1 MPNALEWLANAHKET
16 NAMTL
21 SSVALDDK
29 YTLQSG
35 RVYITGTQA
44 LVRLPIMQHLR
55 DRAAGVISG
64 CYISG
69 YRGSPLGGFDQQL
82 WAADKHLKAH
92 NIVFQPGVNED
103 LAATACW
110 GTQQAHFDG
119 DNKYDG
125 VYAIWYGKGPGVD
138 RTGDA
143 FRHGNLA
150 GSAALGGV
158 ICLMGDDHT
167 CESSTTAHQSEFA
180 MVDAMMPILN
190 PAGVQEL
197 LDYGLYGWALSRY
210 SGCWVGL
217 KCMKDTIDA
226 SASVNVDAE
235 RVRIVVPSG
244 FKMPDGGLNIRW
256 PDAPLDQ
263 EARLHTYKLE
273 AAKAFALAN
282 KLDQVVMDS
291 PNAKLGIATCGKSYM
306 DVRQALQYLGIDD
319 TEAARLGLRIYKIG
333 MTWPLEPTGA
343 AKFAEG
349 LEKIIVVEEKRGLI
363 EPQLKE
369 ILYGKAGAPEVVGKR
384 DEVGKILFRSN
395 AALDPNEI
403 AVAIGRR
410 LLARVS
416 DAQLAA
422 CVAEQERLEARVAEK
437 PAMDRTPYF
446 CSGCPHNTGTQVP
459 EGSRALAGIG
469 CHFMAQWMDR
479 STAGYT
485 QMGGEG
491 ASWVGEAPFVKTP
504 HMFQNIGD
512 GTYYHSGLLAVR
524 AAAASGVNVTYKI
537 LYNDAVAMT
546 GGQHVDGPL
555 TVPQITIQVH
565 GEGAKKI
572 AVVTDEPEKYPPSV
586 EWAPGVTIHHRDDYD
601 QVQREFR
608 EIPGMSVIIYD
619 QTCAAEKR
627 RRRKRN
633 QYPDP
638 AKRAFINDLVCEGCG
653 DCGVKS
659 NCVSVLPLET
669 EFGRKRAIDQSSC
682 NKDFSCVK
690 GFCPSFVT
698 VHGGGVRK
706 GRNSAA
712 GQNVETLFAAVPE
725 PQMPKLDQPYGIMVT
740 GVGGTG
746 VVTIG
751 AIVGMAAHLENKGF
765 GALDMAGLA
774 QKGGAVWSH
783 LQIAASPADIKT
795 VRLGS
800 GGAKLVLGCDFVVSA
815 SQKTMDAT
823 REGTRMVVNTHQ
835 QMTGEFTRNANI
847 QFPGQ
852 SLKRTITKGV
862 GEGNAEFVEATRI
875 ATALIGDSI
884 ATNLFM
890 LGFAFQKGL
899 VPVSSEAI
907 NKAIELNG
915 AAVKM
920 NQAAFLWGRRAAVDL
935 AAVERLIAPKAD
947 AAQPAENSR
956 TLEETVARRVEFLT
970 GYQDA
975 AYAAKYRNLVE
986 RVKQAESSRAKGLSG
1001 LSEAVARYYF
1011 KLLAYKDEYEVA
1023 RLYADPAFMQK
1034 IKTQFEGDYKL
1045 HFHLAPPLLAKR
1057 DPGTGELRKA
1067 EYGTWVFTAFRLLA
1081 KLRRLRGTALDVFG
1095 YTQERRMERQ
1105 LIGEYEVTINE
1116 LIGKLNS
1123 DNHALA
1129 AKIASIPEEIRGYG
1143 HVKERN
1149 LGIAKARQ
1157 ADLLAAFRSPE
1168 AVRTAA

>member
-1 MPNALEWLANAHKET
+1 
-16 NAMTL
+16 MTL
-21 SSVALDDK
+21 RDVTLQDK
-29 YTLQSG
+29 YALQDG
-35 RVYITGTQA
+35 RIYITGTQA
-44 LVRLPIMQHLR
+44 LVRLPIMQQER
-55 DRAAGVISG
+55 DKASG
-64 CYISG
+64 YNTACYISG

-82 WAADKHLKAH
+82 WAAKPHLEAH

-110 GTQQAHFDG
+110 GTQQAHLDG

-125 VYAIWYGKGPGVD
+125 VFAIWYGKGPGVD

-226 SASVNVDAE
+226 SASVNVSPE
-235 RVRIVVPSG
+235 RVSIVIPAD
-244 FKMPDGGLNIRW
+244 FKMPEGGLNIRW
-256 PDAPLDQ
+256 PDVPLEQ
-263 EARLHTYKLE
+263 EARLHTWKLE
-273 AAKAFALAN
+273 AAKSFARAN
-282 KLDQVVMDS
+282 KLDQVVIDS
-291 PNAKLGIATCGKSYM
+291 PAAKLGIATCGKSYM

-319 TEAARLGLRIYKIG
+319 SEAARLGIRIYKVG
-333 MTWPLEPTGA
+333 MTWPLEPEGA
-343 AKFAEG
+343 AKFAQG

-363 EPQLKE
+363 EPQLKD
-369 ILYGKAGAPEVVGKR
+369 ILYGMVGAPAMVGKR
-384 DEVGKILFRSN
+384 DELGRILFQSN

-410 LLARVS
+410 ILERIS

-422 CVAEQERLEARVAEK
+422 RVAQQEQLQARMPEK

-446 CSGCPHNTGTQVP
+446 CSGCPHNTGTRLP
-459 EGSRALAGIG
+459 EGSKALAGIG
-469 CHFMAQWMDR
+469 CHFMAQWMNR
-479 STAGYT
+479 NTAGYT

-524 AAAASGVNVTYKI
+524 AAKASGVNVTYKI

-555 TVPQITIQVH
+555 TVPQITLQVH
-565 GEGAKKI
+565 GEGAVKI
-572 AVVTDEPEKYPPSV
+572 AVVTDEPEKYPSGT
-586 EWAPGVTIHHRDDYD
+586 EWAPGVTIHHRDDYE
-601 QVQREFR
+601 QVQRDFR
-608 EIPGMSVIIYD
+608 VIPGLSVIIYD

-669 EFGRKRAIDQSSC
+669 EFGRKRIIDQSSC
-682 NKDFSCVK
+682 NKDYSCVK

-706 GRNSAA
+706 GQSSAPA
-712 GQNVETLFAAVPE
+712 GQNVETLFSAVPE
-725 PQMPKLDQPYGIMVT
+725 PKLPALDQPYGMMVT

-751 AIVGMAAHLENKGF
+751 AIVGMAAHLEGKGF
-765 GALDMAGLA
+765 GGLDMAGLA
-774 QKGGAVWSH
+774 QKGGSVWSH
-783 LQIAASPADIKT
+783 LQIAAKPEDIRT

-800 GGAKLVLGCDFVVSA
+800 GGASLVMGCDLVVSA
-815 SQKTMDAT
+815 SQKTMETAHT
-823 REGTRMVVNTHQ
+823 GTRAVVNTHQ
-835 QMTGEFTRNANI
+835 QMTGDFTRNANV

-852 SLKRTITKGV
+852 SLQRTIVKGV
-862 GEGNAEFVEATRI
+862 GEGNAEFVDATRI

-884 ATNLFM
+884 ATNMFM
-890 LGFAFQKGL
+890 LGFAFQRGL
-899 VPVSSEAI
+899 VPISSEAI

-915 AAVKM
+915 ASVKM

-935 AAVERLIAPKAD
+935 PAVERLIAPKAETIV
-947 AAQPAENSR
+947 ATKQSQ
-956 TLEETVARRVEFLT
+956 TLDEAIARRVDFLT
-970 GYQDA
+970 GYQNA
-975 AYAAKYRNLVE
+975 AYAQKYRELVE
-986 RVKQAESSRAKGLSG
+986 RVRQSESSKAKGLNG
-1001 LSEAVARYYF
+1001 LADAVARYYF

-1023 RLYADPAFMQK
+1023 RLYADPAFVEK
-1034 IKTQFEGDYKL
+1034 IKAQFDGDYKL
-1045 HFHLAPPLLAKR
+1045 HFHLAPPLFSRR
-1057 DPGTGELRKA
+1057 DPVTGELRKA
-1067 EYGTWVFTAFRLLA
+1067 EYGSWIFSAFKVLA
-1081 KLRRLRGTALDVFG
+1081 KLRGLRGTAFDVFG
-1095 YTQERRMERQ
+1095 YTAERRMERQ
-1105 LIGEYEVTINE
+1105 LITDYEAMIAEV
-1116 LIGKLNS
+1116 IGKLTA

-1129 AKIASIPEEIRGYG
+1129 VRIASIPEEIRGYG
-1143 HVKERN
+1143 HVKEANVKTAR
-1149 LGIAKARQ
+1149 AKE
-1157 ADLLAAFRSPE
+1157 ADLLAALRSPE
-1168 AVRTAA
+1168 QVRSAA

>member
-1 MPNALEWLANAHKET
+1 
-16 NAMTL
+16 MTL

-35 RVYITGTQA
+35 RVFITGTQA

-55 DRAAGVISG
+55 DRAAGITSG

-82 WAADKHLKAH
+82 WAAGKHLAAH

-150 GSAALGGV
+150 GSASLGGV

-226 SASVNVDAE
+226 SASVNVDPG
-235 RVRIVVPSG
+235 RVRIVVPTD
-244 FKMPDGGLNIRW
+244 FKMPAGGLNIRW
-256 PDAPLDQ
+256 PDAPLEQ

-282 KLDQVVMDS
+282 NLDRIVLDS
-291 PNAKLGIATCGKSYM
+291 PQAKLGVATCGKSYM

-319 TEAARLGLRIYKIG
+319 AEAARLGLRIYKIG
-333 MTWPLEPTGA
+333 MTWPLEPVNA

-369 ILYGKAGAPEVVGKR
+369 VLYGKAGAPEVIGKR

-410 LLARVS
+410 VLARMS
-416 DAQLAA
+416 DARLAA

-446 CSGCPHNTGTQVP
+446 CSGCPHNTGTRVP

-469 CHFMAQWMDR
+469 CHFMAQFMDR
-479 STAGYT
+479 NTAGFT

-491 ASWVGEAPFVKTP
+491 ASWVGEAPFVKTK
-504 HMFQNIGD
+504 HVFQNIGD

-555 TVPQITIQVH
+555 TVPQITLQVY

-572 AVVTDEPEKYPPSV
+572 AVVTDEPEKYPSTE

-608 EIPGMSVIIYD
+608 EIPGLSVIVYD

-682 NKDFSCVK
+682 NKDYSCVN

-706 GRNSAA
+706 GKSSPA
-712 GQNVETLFAAVPE
+712 GQNVETLFAVVPE
-725 PQMPKLDQPYGIMVT
+725 PPLPKLDQPYGIMVT

-751 AIVGMAAHLENKGF
+751 AIVGMAAHLEHKGF

-783 LQIAASPADIKT
+783 LQISARPEDIRT

-800 GGAKLVLGCDFVVSA
+800 GGASLVLGCDFVVSA
-815 SQKTMDAT
+815 SQKTMDTT

-847 QFPGQ
+847 QFPAQ
-852 SLKRTITKGV
+852 SLRRTITNGV
-862 GEGNAEFVEATRI
+862 GDSNAEFVDATRI
-875 ATALIGDSI
+875 ATALMGDSI

-890 LGFAFQKGL
+890 LGFAFQRGL

-920 NQAAFLWGRRAAVDL
+920 NQAAFLWGRRAAVDP
-935 AAVERLIAPKAD
+935 AAIERLIAPKAEV
-947 AAQPAENSR
+947 APAMKISL
-956 TLEETVARRVEFLT
+956 TLEEIVARRVEFLT
-970 GYQDA
+970 GYQNA
-975 AYAAKYRNLVE
+975 AYADKYRTLVD
-986 RVKQAESSRAKGLSG
+986 RVKQAESSRAKGLGG
-1001 LSEAVARYYF
+1001 LSEAVARYFF

-1034 IKTQFEGDYKL
+1034 IRSQFEGDYKL

-1057 DPGTGELRKA
+1057 DRTTAELRKS
-1067 EYGTWVFTAFRLLA
+1067 EYGTWVFTAFKLLA
-1081 KLRRLRGTALDVFG
+1081 KLRGLRGTPLDVFG
-1095 YTQERRMERQ
+1095 YTRERQTERR
-1105 LIGEYEVTINE
+1105 LIGEYEATVEE
-1116 LIGKLNS
+1116 LIGKLNV

-1129 AKIASIPEEIRGYG
+1129 VKIASIPEEIRGYG
-1143 HVKERN
+1143 HIKERS
-1149 LGIAKARQ
+1149 LALAKTRQ
-1157 ADLLAAFRSPE
+1157 VELMAAFRSPQAE
-1168 AVRTAA
+1168 RSAA

>member
-1 MPNALEWLANAHKET
+1 
-16 NAMTL
+16 MTL
-21 SSVALDDK
+21 RDVTLQDK
-29 YTLQSG
+29 YALQDG
-35 RVYITGTQA
+35 RIYITGTQA
-44 LVRLPIMQHLR
+44 LVRLPIMQQER
-55 DRAAGVISG
+55 DKAAGYNTA

-82 WAADKHLKAH
+82 WAAKPHLEAH

-110 GTQQAHFDG
+110 GTQQAHLDG

-125 VYAIWYGKGPGVD
+125 VFAIWYGKGPGVD

-226 SASVNVDAE
+226 SASVNVSPE
-235 RVRIVVPSG
+235 RVSIVIPAD
-244 FKMPDGGLNIRW
+244 FQMPDGGVNIRW

-263 EARLHTYKLE
+263 EARLHTWKLE
-273 AAKAFALAN
+273 AAKSFARAN
-282 KLDQVVMDS
+282 KLDQVVVDA
-291 PNAKLGIATCGKSYM
+291 PAAKLGIATCGKSYM

-319 TEAARLGLRIYKIG
+319 AEAARLGIRIYKVG
-333 MTWPLEPTGA
+333 MTWPLEPEGA

-363 EPQLKE
+363 EPQLKD
-369 ILYGKAGAPEVVGKR
+369 ILYGMANAPAMVGKR
-384 DEVGKILFRSN
+384 DELGRILFQSN

-410 LLARVS
+410 ILERIS

-422 CVAEQERLEARVAEK
+422 RVAQQESLQTRVPEK

-446 CSGCPHNTGTQVP
+446 CSGCPHNTGTRVP

-469 CHFMAQWMDR
+469 CHFMAQWMNR
-479 STAGYT
+479 NTAGYT

-524 AAAASGVNVTYKI
+524 AAKASGVNVTYKI

-555 TVPQITIQVH
+555 TVPQITLQVY
-565 GEGAKKI
+565 GEGAVKI
-572 AVVTDEPEKYPPSV
+572 AVVTDEPEKYPAGT

-601 QVQREFR
+601 QVQRDFR
-608 EIPGMSVIIYD
+608 VIPGLSVIIYD

-669 EFGRKRAIDQSSC
+669 EFGRKRTIDQSSC
-682 NKDFSCVK
+682 NKDYSCVK

-706 GRNSAA
+706 GRSSAPA
-712 GQNVETLFAAVPE
+712 GQNVETLFSAVPE
-725 PQMPKLDQPYGIMVT
+725 PKLPALDQPYGIMVT

-751 AIVGMAAHLENKGF
+751 AIVGMAAHLEGKGF
-765 GALDMAGLA
+765 GGLDMAGLA
-774 QKGGAVWSH
+774 QKGGSVWSH
-783 LQIAASPADIKT
+783 LQISASPEDIKT

-800 GGAKLVLGCDFVVSA
+800 GGATLVMGCDLVVSA
-815 SQKTMDAT
+815 SQKTMDTA
-823 REGTRMVVNTHQ
+823 RQGTRAVVNTHQ
-835 QMTGEFTRNANI
+835 QMTGDFTRNANV

-852 SLKRTITKGV
+852 SLQRTINKGV
-862 GEGNAEFVEATRI
+862 GEGNAEFVDATRI

-884 ATNLFM
+884 ATNMFM
-890 LGFAFQKGL
+890 LGFAFQRGL

-907 NKAIELNG
+907 SKAIELNG

-935 AAVERLIAPKAD
+935 PAVERLIAPKAESV
-947 AAQPAENSR
+947 AAARQSQ

-975 AYAAKYRNLVE
+975 AYAEKYRQLVE
-986 RVKQAESSRAKGLSG
+986 RVRQAESAKSKGQSG
-1001 LSEAVARYYF
+1001 LAEAVARYYF

-1023 RLYADPAFMQK
+1023 RLYADPAFMEK
-1034 IKTQFEGDYKL
+1034 VKSQFEGDYKL
-1045 HFHLAPPLLAKR
+1045 HFHLAPPLFSKR
-1057 DPGTGELRKA
+1057 DPVTGELLKA
-1067 EYGTWVFTAFRLLA
+1067 EYGTWVFSAFKVLA
-1081 KLRRLRGTALDVFG
+1081 KLRGLRGTALDIFG
-1095 YTQERRMERQ
+1095 YTPERRMERQ
-1105 LIGEYEVTINE
+1105 LIADYETVVGEIA
-1116 LIGKLNS
+1116 GKLGP

-1129 AKIASIPEEIRGYG
+1129 VQIASIPEEIRGYG
-1143 HVKERN
+1143 HVKDAS
-1149 LGIAKARQ
+1149 LKTAKAKE

-1168 AVRTAA
+1168 KVRSAA

>member
-1 MPNALEWLANAHKET
+1 
-16 NAMTL
+16 MTL

-35 RVYITGTQA
+35 RVFITGTQA

-55 DRAAGVISG
+55 DRAAGITSG

-82 WAADKHLKAH
+82 WAAGKHLAAH

-150 GSAALGGV
+150 GSASLGGV

-167 CESSTTAHQSEFA
+167 CESSTTALQSEFA

-226 SASVNVDAE
+226 SASVNVDPG
-235 RVRIVVPSG
+235 RVRIVVPTD
-244 FKMPDGGLNIRW
+244 FKMPAGGLNIRW
-256 PDAPLDQ
+256 PDAPLEQ

-282 KLDQVVMDS
+282 NLDRIVLDS
-291 PNAKLGIATCGKSYM
+291 PQAKLGVATCGKSYM

-319 TEAARLGLRIYKIG
+319 AEAARLGLRIYKIG
-333 MTWPLEPTGA
+333 MTWPLEPVNA

-369 ILYGKAGAPEVVGKR
+369 VLYGKAGAPEVIGKR

-410 LLARVS
+410 VLARMS
-416 DAQLAA
+416 DARLAA

-446 CSGCPHNTGTQVP
+446 CSGCPHNTGTRVP

-469 CHFMAQWMDR
+469 CHFMAQFMDR
-479 STAGYT
+479 NTAVFT

-491 ASWVGEAPFVKTP
+491 ASWVGEAPFVKTK
-504 HMFQNIGD
+504 HVFQNIGD

-555 TVPQITIQVH
+555 TVPQITLQVY

-572 AVVTDEPEKYPPSV
+572 AVVTDEPEKYPSTE

-608 EIPGMSVIIYD
+608 EIPGLSVIVYD

-682 NKDFSCVK
+682 NKDYSCVN

-706 GRNSAA
+706 GKSSPA
-712 GQNVETLFAAVPE
+712 GQNVETLFAVVPE
-725 PQMPKLDQPYGIMVT
+725 PPLPKLDQPYGIMVT

-751 AIVGMAAHLENKGF
+751 AIVGMAAHLEHKGF

-783 LQIAASPADIKT
+783 LQISARPEDIRT

-800 GGAKLVLGCDFVVSA
+800 GGARLVLGCDFVVSA
-815 SQKTMDAT
+815 SQKTMDTT

-847 QFPGQ
+847 QFPAQ
-852 SLKRTITKGV
+852 SLRRTITNGV
-862 GEGNAEFVEATRI
+862 GDSNAEFVDATRI
-875 ATALIGDSI
+875 ATALMGDSI

-890 LGFAFQKGL
+890 LGFAFQRGL

-920 NQAAFLWGRRAAVDL
+920 NQAAFLWGRRAAVDP
-935 AAVERLIAPKAD
+935 AAIERLIAPKAEV
-947 AAQPAENSR
+947 APAMKISL
-956 TLEETVARRVEFLT
+956 TLEEIVARRVEFLT
-970 GYQDA
+970 GYQNA
-975 AYAAKYRNLVE
+975 AYADKYRTLVD
-986 RVKQAESSRAKGLSG
+986 RVKQAESSRAKGLGG
-1001 LSEAVARYYF
+1001 LSEAVARYFF

-1034 IKTQFEGDYKL
+1034 IRSQFEGDYKL
-1045 HFHLAPPLLAKR
+1045 HFHLAPPLFAKR
-1057 DPGTGELRKA
+1057 DRTTGELRKS
-1067 EYGTWVFTAFRLLA
+1067 EYGTWVFTAFKLLA
-1081 KLRRLRGTALDVFG
+1081 KLRGLRGTPLDVFG
-1095 YTQERRMERQ
+1095 YTRERQTERR
-1105 LIGEYEVTINE
+1105 LIGEYEATVEE
-1116 LIGKLNS
+1116 LIGKLNV

-1129 AKIASIPEEIRGYG
+1129 VKIASIPEEIRGYG
-1143 HVKERN
+1143 HIKERS
-1149 LGIAKARQ
+1149 LALAKTRQ
-1157 ADLLAAFRSPE
+1157 VELMAAFRSPQAE
-1168 AVRTAA
+1168 RSAA

>member
-1 MPNALEWLANAHKET
+1 
-16 NAMTL
+16 MTL
-21 SSVALDDK
+21 RDVKLEDK
-29 YTLQSG
+29 YALQTG
-35 RVYITGTQA
+35 RIYITGTQA
-44 LVRLPIMQHLR
+44 LVRLPMMQQER
-55 DRAAGVISG
+55 DKAAGFNTA

-69 YRGSPLGGFDQQL
+69 YRGSPLGGYDQQL
-82 WAADKHLKAH
+82 WAARPHLESH

-110 GTQQAHFDG
+110 GTQQAHLDG

-125 VYAIWYGKGPGVD
+125 VFAIWYGKGPGVD

-150 GSAALGGV
+150 GSARLGGV

-210 SGCWVGL
+210 SGTWVGL

-226 SASVNVDAE
+226 SASVDVSPA
-235 RVRIVVPSG
+235 RVSIVVPAD
-244 FKMPDGGLNIRW
+244 FAMPEGGLNIRW

-263 EARLHTYKLE
+263 EARLHTWKLE
-273 AAKAFALAN
+273 AAKAFARAN
-282 KLDQVVMDS
+282 KLDRIVVDS
-291 PNAKLGIATCGKSYM
+291 PDAKLGIATCGKSYM
-306 DVRQALQYLGIDD
+306 DVRQALQYLGIDEA
-319 TEAARLGLRIYKIG
+319 EAARLGIRVYKVG
-333 MTWPLEPTGA
+333 MTWPLEPEGA
-343 AKFAEG
+343 KRFAQG
-349 LEKIIVVEEKRGLI
+349 LERILVVEEKRGLI
-363 EPQLKE
+363 EPQLKDA
-369 ILYGKAGAPEVVGKR
+369 LYGMERAPAIVGKR
-384 DEVGKILFRSN
+384 DELGRILFQSN

-410 LLARVS
+410 LLERVS
-416 DAQLAA
+416 DAGLA
-422 CVAEQERLEARVAEK
+422 ARVAHQEQLQSRTPEK

-446 CSGCPHNTGTQVP
+446 CSGCPHNTGTRVP

-479 STAGYT
+479 NTAGYT

-504 HMFQNIGD
+504 HVFQNIGD

-524 AAAASGVNVTYKI
+524 AAKASGVNVTYKI

-555 TVPQITIQVH
+555 TVPQITLQVY
-565 GEGAKKI
+565 GEGAKRI
-572 AVVTDEPEKYPPSV
+572 AVVTDEPEKYPAGT
-586 EWAPGVTIHHRDDYD
+586 EWAPGVTVHHRDDYD

-608 EIPGMSVIIYD
+608 EVPGLSVIIYD

-633 QYPDP
+633 QFPDP

-669 EFGRKRAIDQSSC
+669 EFGRKRTIDQSAC
-682 NKDFSCVK
+682 NKDYSCVK

-706 GRNSAA
+706 GKNTGKEPTQP

-725 PQMPKLDQPYGIMVT
+725 PAQPSLAQPYGIMLT

-751 AIVGMAAHLENKGF
+751 AVVGMAAHLEGKGF
-765 GALDMAGLA
+765 GGLDMAGLA
-774 QKGGAVWSH
+774 QKGGSVWSH
-783 LQIAASPADIKT
+783 LQIAARPDDIKT

-800 GGAKLVLGCDFVVSA
+800 GGASLVLGCDLVVSA
-815 SQKTMDAT
+815 SQKTMDTAHP
-823 REGTRMVVNTHQ
+823 GTRAVVNTHQ
-835 QMTGEFTRNANI
+835 QMTGDFTRNPNV
-847 QFPGQ
+847 QFPIQ
-852 SLKRTITKGV
+852 SLQRTIVKGV
-862 GEGNAEFVEATRI
+862 GEGNAEFVDATRI

-884 ATNLFM
+884 ATNMFM
-890 LGFAFQKGL
+890 LGFAFQRGL
-899 VPVSSEAI
+899 VPLSSEAI

-920 NQAAFLWGRRAAVDL
+920 NQAAFLWGRRAAVDP
-935 AAVERLIAPKAD
+935 AAVERLIAPRAD
-947 AAQPAENSR
+947 AAPAKPAQ
-956 TLEETVARRVEFLT
+956 TLDEIIARRVEFLT

-975 AYAAKYRNLVE
+975 AYAGRYRELVG
-986 RVKQAESSRAKGLSG
+986 RVRQAEAAQVRGSSALA
-1001 LSEAVARYYF
+1001 EAVARYYF

-1023 RLYADPAFMQK
+1023 RLYADPAFMEK
-1034 IKTQFEGDYKL
+1034 VRAQFDGDYKL
-1045 HFHLAPPLLAKR
+1045 HFHLAPPLFARR
-1057 DPGTGELRKA
+1057 DPVTGELRKS
-1067 EYGTWVFTAFRLLA
+1067 EYGGWVFTAFKLLA
-1081 KLRRLRGTALDVFG
+1081 RFKGLRGTPLDIFG
-1095 YTQERRMERQ
+1095 RTAERRMERQ
-1105 LIGEYEVTINE
+1105 LIADYEAAVGEI
-1116 LIGKLNS
+1116 LARLS
-1123 DNHALA
+1123 AQNHGLA
-1129 AKIASIPEEIRGYG
+1129 VQIASIPEDIRGYG
-1143 HVKERN
+1143 HVKE
-1149 LGIAKARQ
+1149 ASVDKARAKQ
-1157 ADLLAAFRSPE
+1157 AELLAALRSPE
-1168 AVRTAA
+1168 KVRSAA